1 MKKRHA
7 VVGLLGILSVI
18 TFLDRMAIAVTGPAV
33 QKDLGITPEQW
44 GWVLGAYV
52 IAYAVF
58 EVPSG
63 ALGDK
68 HGYRKELTRIT
79 LWWSVFTAAT
89 ALCRN
94 FWQLTGARF
103 LFGLGAAGAY
113 PNMSGVLYR
122 WLPARERARG
132 QGVIWA
138 ASRFGGALA
147 PLLLVPLQAQFGW
160 RSVFVVLGL
169 IGFAWAIGW
178 RAFYHDRPA
187 EQPGITADEVADIG
201 DDGSAGHAGTPWR
214 KLLSLPQL
222 WLIAL
227 AYCFYAFGSW
237 FFFNWFPTWMV
248 NGAHFSIAEMGLY
261 GSIPFLLGIFA
272 NLAGGVLCDRLAER
286 IGIRKAYSRIAS
298 VCLLGTAILLVL
310 MSLATSKLMIVI
322 FAGAAF
328 AVMDLM
334 LPAAWAM
341 CMSIGGRYGGTASG
355 VMNTAGNLGGF
366 VCTVAIG
373 YSIGAT
379 GNYILP
385 VQGVALMVFIAA
397 ILFSRIDCTKGFDQK
412 APPTLAEGVVAPVQL

>member
-1 MKKRHA
+1 MRKRHGVIA
-7 VVGLLGILSVI
+7 LLAALSII
-18 TFLDRMAIAVTGPAV
+18 TFIDRMAIAVTGPAI
-33 QKDLGITPEQW
+33 QRDLGITPDQW

-58 EVPSG
+58 EIPSG
-63 ALGDK
+63 AMGDA

-79 LWWSVFTAAT
+79 VWWSFFTAAT

-94 FWQLTGARF
+94 FWQLTAARF

-122 WLPARERARG
+122 WLPSRERARG

-147 PLLLVPLQAQFGW
+147 PLLLVPLQATLGW
-160 RSVFVVLGL
+160 RATFAILGL
-169 IGFAWAIGW
+169 IGLTWAITW
-178 RAFYHDRPA
+178 RSWFHDRPVDH
-187 EQPGITADEVADIG
+187 PGIGADEVADIG
-201 DDGSAGHAGTPWR
+201 GDEAGSHAGTPWR
-214 KLLSLPQL
+214 RLLGLPQL

-237 FFFNWFPTWMV
+237 FFFNWFPTWLV
-248 NGAHFSIAEMGLY
+248 KGAGFTVAEMGLY
-261 GSIPFLLGIFA
+261 GSIPFLLGVVA
-272 NLAGGVLCDRLAER
+272 NLAGGVLCDRLAAR
-286 IGIRKAYSRIAS
+286 IGIRNAYRLIAS
-298 VCLLGTAILLVL
+298 TCLTITAVLLVML
-310 MSLATSKLMIVI
+310 SLASGKLAIVVL
-322 FAGAAF
+322 AGAAF

-341 CMSIGGRYGGTASG
+341 CMAIGGRYGGTASG

-373 YSIGAT
+373 YIIAGT
-379 GNYILP
+379 GDYGLP
-385 VQGVALMVFIAA
+385 LQGVALMVLVSAG
-397 ILFSRIDCTKGFDQK
+397 LFAMIDCTKGLDHK
-412 APPTLAEGVVAPVQL
+412 PAPGGMQPI